1 MAISVSDADRLY
13 LGFAFS
19 VAIRQRV
26 VAGFSEVSGL
36 VIETEVETFREGGVN
51 DCERQLAGPTKFP
64 TRLVLKRGMGD
75 LRHLWDWYLGV
86 TQGRIERR
94 DVTIVINDRQGNAG
108 LKWVFREACPVKWTG
123 PELRA
128 ASSAIAFE
136 AIDLVHRGV
145 S

>member
-94 DVTIVINDRQGNAG
+94 DVTIVINDRVG
-108 LKWVFREACPVKWTG
+108 VFIVDERLQLLPRG
-123 PELRA
+123 DLHLR
-128 ASSAIAFE
+128 SAQAFTITSGVLE
-136 AIDLVHRGV
+136 SLVGR
-145 S
+145 